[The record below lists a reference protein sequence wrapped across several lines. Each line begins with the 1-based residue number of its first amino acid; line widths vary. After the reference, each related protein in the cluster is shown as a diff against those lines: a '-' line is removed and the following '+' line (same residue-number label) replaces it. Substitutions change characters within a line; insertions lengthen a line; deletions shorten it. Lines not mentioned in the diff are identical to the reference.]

1 MYINFT
7 LKETEN
13 GIIQGYH
20 WPLEQPVRV
29 VCIVHGIGEYGGR
42 YDRVAESFRKKGIA
56 TLSMDLRGHGDS
68 CNPKGHCAPRPD
80 VLDDISE
87 LLLYAKK
94 QYPDRDII
102 LYGHSMGG
110 NLVLDY
116 RCRGA
121 FNDMPS
127 KYLITAPWVRLVKPI
142 SGPLYGIVKLMC
154 KIAPSVGISS
164 NVDEALLGNPASV
177 KPYHDN
183 PMVHNRISFQ
193 CALDGFETG
202 KALENGTLED
212 NGAAAQIPTMLMHGT
227 ADGICSIE
235 GTRKVYENLK
245 RKGCKVQMIEW
256 PDFLH
261 EIHNGNETSRG
272 DEVIDSMVQFIL
284 G

>member
-1 MYINFT
+1 MYIKFT
-7 LKETEN
+7 LKETER
-13 GIIQGYH
+13 GILRGYH
-20 WPLEQPVRV
+20 WPLDNPIRV

-42 YDRVAESFRKKGIA
+42 YDRVAGHFQRRNIA
-56 TLSMDLRGHGDS
+56 TISMDLRGHGES
-68 CNPKGHCAPRPD
+68 MNPKGHCAPRAD

-87 LLLYAKK
+87 LLLYARKK
-94 QYPDRDII
+94 YPDRDII

-121 FNDMPS
+121 FNDLPS
-127 KYLITAPWVRLVKPI
+127 KYLITAPWVRLAKPI

-154 KIAPSVGISS
+154 KIAPSAGISS
-164 NVDEALLGNPASV
+164 NVDEALLGNPDSV

-212 NGAAAQIPTMLMHGT
+212 NGAADQIPTMLMHGT

-272 DEVIDSMVQFIL
+272 DEVIDSMIQYIL